1 MLFKTL
7 EIQGFKSFADK
18 TVITFDTK
26 TTAVVGSNGNGKSN
40 ISDALRW
47 VMGEQSAKTMRGKN
61 MEDVI
66 FHGTVGADGAMERKP
81 MGFAHVALTIDNA
94 DRSLSVDADEVVI
107 SRKLYRSG
115 DSEYLINGK
124 KSRLRDIQ
132 ELLMG
137 TGLGRDGYSI
147 IGQGRVKEIVEARDT
162 ERREV
167 FEEAAGVSLFLH
179 KKADAEKQLAQAEDN
194 ITRQRDLIRV
204 DEERLPMLKKQSEKA
219 VKASELMTQKK
230 GLEISVSVARLNE
243 KRDTLTKISD
253 DLLINNGEC
262 EQFER
267 EIKEAEAEI
276 ETLGDEKMASQ
287 ARLERIRS
295 SIQTANDELAEKRS
309 NISVEENNLKHN
321 EERRAELTEQLKNAK
336 ENSATFDEQIKDINA
351 QIDDAKKAADEC
363 EEKAGKFRKKLDE
376 ISDRNT
382 AASEEYSA
390 LESEI
395 AGLRAE
401 EAKQELGASMARRTA
416 EEVEAQKQ
424 SFLSDLSDG
433 ESKINEYKKELENVR
448 KTAKKNAEEKDT
460 AQNKLAGMERL
471 AEGKRKRYEEART
484 ALEQVNRA
492 LSEKQQRYK
501 VLSDIEKSKEG
512 YNRAVK
518 EILTAGEQGRLH
530 GIHGIVADVITVP
543 EKYVTAIETVLSS
556 VMQNII
562 VDNEET
568 ATRCIRYLKEAKAG
582 RATFY
587 PLTSMKGRYL
597 NEPRLKSEAGF
608 EGIASELVE
617 CGDEYAQIVSN
628 LLGLTAVVDDI
639 DTATVIGKKYGYKF
653 RIVTLDGQLVNAGG
667 SFTGG
672 SQIAKTGI
680 ISRKQELD
688 SLYSEIAKLRESEK
702 TKNEE
707 FERYK
712 AEIAKFN
719 IESEGMGDRIRELE
733 QEEIK
738 SGAEI
743 SRLSS
748 LIEQL
753 ETQGETSRKTLEGF
767 DAQIKQQ
774 NEIAAA
780 ADGKKAELGE
790 KIEELEKKLEEQ
802 SGERTEAENE
812 IRDISEKI
820 KQYNQ
825 DKLDREHDIDLLKQ
839 QIKNIEDNRRTLIE
853 NSDGYKQA
861 MSELDDSDREIR
873 EKIERIKREI
883 EQGAGELDDKK
894 DEIKSL
900 TDEINEFDRRI
911 TELHKSINEANQH
924 KEKFSREV
932 ARLDERQVTVQR
944 EYDKI
949 VALLYDSYSL
959 TVSEAAEQAEI
970 PENLLAAENELTDL
984 NKQISALGPVNMD
997 SVEEYRL
1004 VSERYEFQSK
1014 QLKDI
1019 EDSKRELEKIIADM
1033 TESIKTQFLES
1044 FNDINRHFKN
1054 VFVQI
1059 FGEGAHAELELTNP
1073 EDVLNSGVEIKAA
1086 PPGKVIKNL
1095 ISLSGGEQTLVAITI
1110 YFAIL
1115 MHRPTPFC
1123 MLDEVDAALDVVN
1136 VEKYISYLN
1145 RFSQSTQLM
1154 IISHRRGTIE
1164 GCSVLYGVVM
1174 QEKGVSRLI
1183 RQELTDELDGVTN

>member
-18 TVITFDTK
+18 TVLTFDTQ

-47 VMGEQSAKTMRGKN
+47 VMGEQGAKTLRGEK

-66 FHGTVGADGAMERKP
+66 FHGTTERKP

-94 DRSLSVDADEVVI
+94 DRALSVDADEVVI

-115 DSEYLINGK
+115 ESEYLINGK
-124 KSRLRDIQ
+124 KSRLKDIQ
-132 ELLMG
+132 EILMG

-147 IGQGRVKEIVEARDT
+147 IGQGRVAEIVNARDT
-162 ERREV
+162 QRREI

-194 ITRQRDLIRV
+194 IIRQRDLIRV
-204 DEERLPMLKKQSEKA
+204 DEERLPILRKQSEKA
-219 VKASELMTQKK
+219 IQASELMAQKK

-243 KRDTLTKISD
+243 KRGALSKISD
-253 DLLINNGEC
+253 DLLINKGEC

-267 EIKEAEAEI
+267 EIKEAEDEI
-276 ETLGDEKMASQ
+276 ENLGDVKMDSQ
-287 ARLERIRS
+287 GRLERIRL
-295 SIQTANDELAEKRS
+295 SIQTANGELAEKRS
-309 NISVEENNLKHN
+309 DISVAENDLKHN
-321 EERRAELTEQLKNAK
+321 EERRAELTEQLKNAR
-336 ENSATFDEQIKDINA
+336 ENSATFDEQINEINA
-351 QIDDAKKAADEC
+351 KIDEARKAAGECGQKADEFQ
-363 EEKAGKFRKKLDE
+363 KQLDE
-376 ISDRNT
+376 ISNRNT
-382 AASEEYSA
+382 AAGEEYSA

-401 EAKQELGASMARRTA
+401 EAKQELGASMARRTS
-416 EEVEAQKQ
+416 EEVEGQKQ
-424 SFLSDLSDG
+424 SFLNDLSDG
-433 ESKINEYKKELENVR
+433 ESKINEYKSELDGVR
-448 KTAKKNAEEKDT
+448 RTAAQNAEEMDT

-471 AEGKRKRYEEART
+471 AEGKRKRFDEART

-492 LSEKQQRYK
+492 LGEKQQRYR

-512 YNRAVK
+512 YIRAVK

-568 ATRCIRYLKEAKAG
+568 ATRCIRFLKEANAG

-587 PLTSMKGRYL
+587 PLTSMRGRYL
-597 NEPRLKSEAGF
+597 NEPRLKNEDGF

-628 LLGLTAVVDDI
+628 LLGLTVVVDDI

-672 SQIAKTGI
+672 SRVTKTGI

-688 SLYSEIAKLRESEK
+688 ALYSEISKLREGAKS
-702 TKNEE
+702 KNDE

-733 QEEIK
+733 QEAIR

-743 SRLSS
+743 SRLTS

-753 ETQGETSRKTLEGF
+753 ETQGQTSRKTLEGF

-780 ADGKKAELGE
+780 AEAKKTELAE
-790 KIEELEKKLEEQ
+790 KIAELEKKLEEQ
-802 SGERTEAENE
+802 SGERTAAENK

-820 KQYNQ
+820 KRYNQ
-825 DKLDREHDIDLLKQ
+825 EKLDREHDIDLLEQ
-839 QIKNIEDNRRTLIE
+839 QIKNIEDNRRMLIE

-861 MSELDDSDREIR
+861 MKELDDSDRGIR

-883 EQGAGELDDKK
+883 EQSAGELTEKK
-894 DEIKSL
+894 DEITAL
-900 TDEINEFDRRI
+900 TNEINEYERRI
-911 TELHKSINEANQH
+911 TELHRSINEANQN

-932 ARLDERQVTVQR
+932 ARLDERQMTVQK

-959 TVSEAAEQAEI
+959 TVSEATEQAKV
-970 PENLLAAENELTDL
+970 PENLLAAENDLIEL
-984 NKQISALGPVNMD
+984 NKRINALGIVNMA
-997 SVEEYRL
+997 SIEEYEI
-1004 VSERYEFQSK
+1004 VSQRYEFQSK

-1033 TESIKTQFLES
+1033 TENIRTQFLDA
-1044 FNDINRHFKN
+1044 FNDINHHFKN

-1073 EDVLNSGVEIKAA
+1073 EDVLNSGIEIKAA

-1095 ISLSGGEQTLVAITI
+1095 ISLSGGEQAMVAITI

-1123 MLDEVDAALDVVN
+1123 MLDEVDAPLDVVN
-1136 VEKYISYLN
+1136 VEKYINYIN
-1145 RFSQSTQLM
+1145 RFSRRTQLM

-1164 GCSVLYGVVM
+1164 GCSVLYGVFM
-1174 QEKGVSRLI
+1174 QEKGVSRLL

>member
-18 TVITFDTK
+18 TVLTFDTR

-47 VMGEQSAKTMRGKN
+47 VMGEQGAKTLRGEK

-66 FHGTVGADGAMERKP
+66 FHGTTERKP
-81 MGFAHVALTIDNA
+81 MGYAHVALTIDNA
-94 DRSLSVDADEVVI
+94 DRALSVDADEVVI

-115 DSEYLINGK
+115 ESEYLINGN
-124 KSRLRDIQ
+124 KSRLKDIQ

-147 IGQGRVKEIVEARDT
+147 IGQGRVAEIVNARDT
-162 ERREV
+162 QRREI

-179 KKADAEKQLAQAEDN
+179 KKADAEKQLAQAEEN
-194 ITRQRDLIRV
+194 MTRQRDLIRV
-204 DEERLPMLKKQSEKA
+204 DEERLPILKKQSEKA
-219 VKASELMTQKK
+219 VKASELMAQKK
-230 GLEISVSVARLNE
+230 ELEISVSVARLNE
-243 KRDTLTKISD
+243 KRDALTKIED
-253 DLLINNGEC
+253 DLLINRGEC
-262 EQFER
+262 EHFER
-267 EIKEAEAEI
+267 DIKNAETEI
-276 ETLGDEKMASQ
+276 ENLGDDKMASQ
-287 ARLERIRS
+287 GRLERMRS
-295 SIQTANDELAEKRS
+295 GIQSANDELAEKRA
-309 NISVEENNLKHN
+309 NISVAENDLKHN
-321 EERRAELTEQLKNAK
+321 TERRAELTEQLKSAR
-336 ENSATFDEQIKDINA
+336 ENSATFDEQIKAVNA
-351 QIDDAKKAADEC
+351 EIAKAEKAA
-363 EEKAGKFRKKLDE
+363 EENEKQAAEFQKRLDE
-376 ISDRNT
+376 ISNRNS

-401 EAKQELGASMARRTA
+401 EAKQELALSMARRSA
-416 EEVEAQKQ
+416 EETEGQKKT
-424 SFLSDLSDG
+424 FLDDLSSG
-433 ESKINEYKKELENVR
+433 EGKINEYKAELEGVR
-448 KTAKKNAEEKDT
+448 KVAAKNAEEKDT
-460 AQNKLAGMERL
+460 AKNRLAGMERL
-471 AEGKRKRYEEART
+471 AEGKRKRYDEARRV
-484 ALEQVNRA
+484 LEEVNSK
-492 LSEKQQRYK
+492 LGEKQQRYR

-518 EILTAGEQGRLH
+518 EVLNAGEQGRLH
-530 GIHGIVADVITVP
+530 GIHGTVADVITVP
-543 EKYVTAIETVLSS
+543 EKYVTAIETVLNS

-568 ATRCIRYLKEAKAG
+568 ATRCMRFLKETNAG

-587 PLTSMKGRYL
+587 PLTSMKGRRLY
-597 NEPRLKSEAGF
+597 EPRLEHEDGF

-617 CGDEYAQIVSN
+617 CADEYAQIISY

-653 RIVTLDGQLVNAGG
+653 RIVTLDGQIVNAGG

-672 SQIAKTGI
+672 SKISKSGI

-688 SLYSEIAKLRESEK
+688 ALYSEISKLRESARS
-702 TKNEE
+702 KNEE

-733 QEEIK
+733 QEDIK
-738 SGAEI
+738 SSAEI
-743 SRLSS
+743 SRLQS

-753 ETQGETSRKTLEGF
+753 ETQGESARKTLEGF

-780 ADGKKAELGE
+780 AEKQKGELTE
-790 KIEELEKKLEEQ
+790 KIAELEKKHEEQ
-802 SGERTEAENE
+802 SGERTEAENK

-820 KQYNQ
+820 KQFNLE
-825 DKLDREHDIDLLKQ
+825 KLDRERDIDVFRQ
-839 QIKNIEDNRRTLIE
+839 QIKNIEENRRTLIE

-861 MSELDDSDREIR
+861 MSELDDSDRGIR

-883 EQGAGELDDKK
+883 EQGAGEISDKN
-894 DEIKSL
+894 DEITAL
-900 TDEINEFDRRI
+900 TDEINEFDRKINELHRSI
-911 TELHKSINEANQH
+911 TEFNRD

-932 ARLDERQVTVQR
+932 ARLDERQVTVQK

-949 VALLYDSYSL
+949 VALLYDSYTL
-959 TVSEAAEQAEI
+959 TVSEATEKAAL
-970 PENLLAAENELTDL
+970 PENLLAAENDLTEL
-984 NKQISALGPVNMD
+984 NKQINALGIVNMA
-997 SVEEYRL
+997 SIEEYEIVAR
-1004 VSERYEFQSK
+1004 RYELQSK

-1019 EDSKRELEKIIADM
+1019 EDSKRELEKLIAEM
-1033 TESIKTQFLES
+1033 TESIKAQFLDA
-1044 FNDINRHFKN
+1044 FNDINRHFKD

-1073 EDVLNSGVEIKAA
+1073 EDVLNSGIEIKAA

-1095 ISLSGGEQTLVAITI
+1095 ISLSGGEQAMVAITI

-1123 MLDEVDAALDVVN
+1123 MLDEVDAPLDVVN
-1136 VEKYISYLN
+1136 VEKYINYLN
-1145 RFSQSTQLM
+1145 RFSRRTQLM

-1164 GCSVLYGVVM
+1164 GCQVLYGVFM
-1174 QEKGVSRLI
+1174 QEKGVSRLL
-1183 RQELTDELDGVTN
+1183 RQELTDDLDGVTN

>member
-18 TVITFDTK
+18 TVLTFDTK

-47 VMGEQSAKTMRGKN
+47 VMGEQGAKTLRGEK

-66 FHGTVGADGAMERKP
+66 FHGTVERKP

-94 DRSLSVDADEVVI
+94 DRALSVDADEVVI

-115 DSEYLINGK
+115 ESEYLINGK
-124 KSRLRDIQ
+124 KSRLKDIQ

-147 IGQGRVKEIVEARDT
+147 IGQGRVAEIVNARDT
-162 ERREV
+162 QRREI

-179 KKADAEKQLAQAEDN
+179 KKADAEKQLAQAEEN
-194 ITRQRDLIRV
+194 MTRQRDLIRV
-204 DEERLPMLKKQSEKA
+204 DEERLPILKKQSEKA
-219 VKASELMTQKK
+219 VKASELMAQKK
-230 GLEISVSVARLNE
+230 ELEISVSVARLNE
-243 KRDTLTKISD
+243 KRDALSKIED
-253 DLLINNGEC
+253 DLLINRGEC
-262 EQFER
+262 EHFER
-267 EIKEAEAEI
+267 DIKNAETEI
-276 ETLGDEKMASQ
+276 ENLGDDKMASQ
-287 ARLERIRS
+287 GRLERMRS
-295 SIQTANDELAEKRS
+295 SIQSANDELAEKRA
-309 NISVEENNLKHN
+309 NISVAENDLKHN
-321 EERRAELTEQLKNAK
+321 TERRAELTEQLKSAR
-336 ENSATFDEQIKDINA
+336 ENSATFDEQIKSVNA
-351 QIDDAKKAADEC
+351 EIAKAEKAAEDN
-363 EEKAGKFRKKLDE
+363 EKQAVEFQKQLDE
-376 ISDRNT
+376 ISNRNS
-382 AASEEYSA
+382 AASVEYSA

-401 EAKQELGASMARRTA
+401 EAKQELALSMAKRSA
-416 EEVEAQKQ
+416 EETEGRKKV
-424 SFLSDLSDG
+424 FLDDLASG
-433 ESKINEYKKELENVR
+433 EGKINEYKAELSNVR
-448 KTAKKNAEEKDT
+448 KAAAQNAEEKDT
-460 AQNKLAGMERL
+460 AKNRLAGMERL
-471 AEGKRKRYEEART
+471 AEGKRKRYDEARR
-484 ALEQVNRA
+484 ALEEVNGK
-492 LSEKQQRYK
+492 LGEKQQRYR

-518 EILTAGEQGRLH
+518 EVLNAGEQGRLH
-530 GIHGIVADVITVP
+530 GIHGIVADVITVQ
-543 EKYVTAIETVLSS
+543 EKYVTAIETVLNS

-568 ATRCIRYLKEAKAG
+568 ATRCIRFLKEANAG

-587 PLTSMKGRYL
+587 PLTSMKGRHL
-597 NEPRLKSEAGF
+597 NEPRLEHEDGF

-617 CGDEYAQIVSN
+617 CADEYAQIISY

-653 RIVTLDGQLVNAGG
+653 RIVTLDGQLINAGG

-672 SQIAKTGI
+672 SKISKAGI

-688 SLYSEIAKLRESEK
+688 ALYSEISKLRESAK
-702 TKNEE
+702 SKNEE

-733 QEEIK
+733 QEDIRQ
-738 SGAEI
+738 SAEI
-743 SRLSS
+743 SRLQS

-753 ETQGETSRKTLEGF
+753 ETQGESARKTLEGF

-774 NEIAAA
+774 NDIAS
-780 ADGKKAELGE
+780 DAEKQKGELTE
-790 KIEELEKKLEEQ
+790 KIAELEKKHEEQ
-802 SGERTEAENE
+802 SGERTEAENK

-820 KQYNQ
+820 KQFNLE
-825 DKLDREHDIDLLKQ
+825 KLDRERDIDVFRQ
-839 QIKNIEDNRRTLIE
+839 QIKNIEENRRTLIE

-861 MSELDDSDREIR
+861 MSDLDDSDREIR

-883 EQGAGELDDKK
+883 EQGAGEISDKN
-894 DEIKSL
+894 DEISSL
-900 TDEINEFDRRI
+900 TNDINEFDRKI
-911 TELHKSINEANQH
+911 NELHRSINEFNRD

-932 ARLDERQVTVQR
+932 ARLDERQVTVQK

-949 VALLYDSYSL
+949 VSLLYDSYTL
-959 TVSEAAEQAEI
+959 TVSEASEQATV
-970 PENLLAAENELTDL
+970 PENLLAAENDLTEL
-984 NKQISALGPVNMD
+984 NKQINALGIVNMA
-997 SVEEYRL
+997 SIEEYEL
-1004 VSERYEFQSK
+1004 VSQRYEFQSK

-1019 EDSKRELEKIIADM
+1019 EDSKRELEKLIAEM
-1033 TESIKTQFLES
+1033 TESIKAQFLDA
-1044 FNDINRHFKN
+1044 FNDINRHFKD

-1073 EDVLNSGVEIKAA
+1073 EDVLASGIEIKAA

-1095 ISLSGGEQTLVAITI
+1095 ISLSGGEQAMVAITI

-1123 MLDEVDAALDVVN
+1123 MLDEVDAPLDVVN
-1136 VEKYISYLN
+1136 VEKYINYLN
-1145 RFSQSTQLM
+1145 RFSQRTQLM

-1164 GCSVLYGVVM
+1164 GCQVLYGVFM
-1174 QEKGVSRLI
+1174 QEKGVSRLL

>member
-26 TTAVVGSNGNGKSN
+26 TTAIVGSNGNGKSN

-47 VMGEQSAKTMRGKN
+47 VMGEQGAKTLRGEK

-66 FHGTVGADGAMERKP
+66 FHGTTERKP

-94 DRSLSVDADEVVI
+94 DRALSVDADEVVI

-115 DSEYLINGK
+115 ESEYLINGK
-124 KSRLRDIQ
+124 KSRLKDIQ
-132 ELLMG
+132 EILMG

-147 IGQGRVKEIVEARDT
+147 IGQGRVAEIVNARDT
-162 ERREV
+162 QRREI

-179 KKADAEKQLAQAEDN
+179 KKADAEKQLAQAEEN
-194 ITRQRDLIRV
+194 IIRQRDLIRV
-204 DEERLPMLKKQSEKA
+204 DEERLPILKKQSEKA
-219 VKASELMTQKK
+219 VMASELMAQKK
-230 GLEISVSVARLNE
+230 VLEISVSVARLNE
-243 KRDTLTKISD
+243 KRDALSKISD
-253 DLLINNGEC
+253 DLLINKGEC
-262 EQFER
+262 EHFER
-267 EIKEAEAEI
+267 DIENAENEI
-276 ETLGDEKMASQ
+276 ENLSDDKMSSQ

-295 SIQTANDELAEKRS
+295 SIQSANDELAEKRS
-309 NISVEENNLKHN
+309 DISVAENDLKHN
-321 EERRAELTEQLKNAK
+321 EERRTELTEQLKNAK
-336 ENSATFDEQIKDINA
+336 ENSATFDEQIKQINA
-351 QIDDAKKAADEC
+351 QIDEVKKAAEEC
-363 EEKAGKFRKKLDE
+363 GKKAGEFQRQLDE
-376 ISDRNT
+376 ISDRNN

-401 EAKQELGASMARRTA
+401 EAKQELSGSMARRAA
-416 EEVEAQKQ
+416 EEAEEQKQ
-424 SFLSDLSDG
+424 RFLNDLSDG
-433 ESKINEYKKELENVR
+433 ESKINEYKAELDGVR
-448 KTAKKNAEEKDT
+448 RTAAKNAEEKDT
-460 AQNKLAGMERL
+460 AQNRLAGMERL
-471 AEGKRKRYEEART
+471 AEGKRKRYEEARKS
-484 ALEQVNRA
+484 LEEVNRA
-492 LSEKQQRYK
+492 LGEKQQRYR

-543 EKYVTAIETVLSS
+543 EKYITAIETVLST

-568 ATRCIRYLKEAKAG
+568 ATRCIRFLKEAKAG

-587 PLTSMKGRYL
+587 PLTSMKGRHL
-597 NEPRLKSEAGF
+597 NEPRLKSEDGF

-617 CGDEYAQIVSN
+617 CGDEYAEIVSN

-688 SLYSEIAKLRESEK
+688 SLYSEITRLRESAK
-702 TKNEE
+702 SKNEE

-733 QEEIK
+733 QEAIK

-767 DAQIKQQ
+767 DNQIKQQ
-774 NEIAAA
+774 NNVAAA
-780 ADGKKAELGE
+780 ADAERSKLAE
-790 KIEELEKKLEEQ
+790 KISELEKKLEEQ
-802 SGERTEAENE
+802 GGERTEAENK
-812 IRDISEKI
+812 IRGISEKI
-820 KQYNQ
+820 KQYNL
-825 DKLDREHDIDLLKQ
+825 DKLDRERDIDVFEQ
-839 QIKNIEDNRRTLIE
+839 QIRNIEDNRRMLIE
-853 NSDGYKQA
+853 NSDGYKKA
-861 MSELDDSDREIR
+861 MSELDESDREIR
-873 EKIERIKREI
+873 EKIERIKLEI
-883 EQGAGELDDKK
+883 EQSAGELTEKN
-894 DEIKSL
+894 DEITEL
-900 TDEINEFDRRI
+900 TNEINEFDRRI
-911 TELHKSINEANQH
+911 TELHKSINEANQN

-932 ARLDERQVTVQR
+932 ARLDERQVTVQK

-959 TVSEAAEQAEI
+959 TVSEATEQATV
-970 PENLLAAENELTDL
+970 PENLLAAENELTEL
-984 NKQISALGPVNMD
+984 NKQINALGIVNMA
-997 SVEEYRL
+997 SIEEYEL
-1004 VSERYEFQSK
+1004 VSQRYEFQSK

-1019 EDSKRELEKIIADM
+1019 EDSKRELERIIADM
-1033 TESIKTQFLES
+1033 TENIRTQFLDA

-1073 EDVLNSGVEIKAA
+1073 EDVLNSGIEIKAA

-1095 ISLSGGEQTLVAITI
+1095 ISLSGGEQAMVAITI

-1123 MLDEVDAALDVVN
+1123 MLDEVDAPLDVVN
-1136 VEKYISYLN
+1136 VEKYINYIN
-1145 RFSQSTQLM
+1145 RFSQRTQLM

-1164 GCSVLYGVVM
+1164 GCSVLYGVFM
-1174 QEKGVSRLI
+1174 QEKGVSRLL

>member
-18 TVITFDTK
+18 TVLQFDTK

-47 VMGEQSAKTMRGKN
+47 VMGEQGAKTLRGEK

-66 FHGTVGADGAMERKP
+66 FHGTTERKP
-81 MGFAHVALTIDNA
+81 MGFAHVALTIDNS
-94 DRSLSVDADEVVI
+94 DRALSVDADEVVI

-115 DSEYLINGK
+115 ESEYLINGK
-124 KSRLRDIQ
+124 KSRLKDIQ

-147 IGQGRVKEIVEARDT
+147 IGQGRVAEIVNARDT
-162 ERREV
+162 QRREI

-179 KKADAEKQLAQAEDN
+179 KKADAEKQLAQAEEN
-194 ITRQRDLIRV
+194 IVRQRDLIRV
-204 DEERLPMLKKQSEKA
+204 DEERLPILKKQSEKA
-219 VKASELMTQKK
+219 VKASELMNEKK
-230 GLEISVSVARLNE
+230 NLEISVSVARLDE
-243 KRDTLTKISD
+243 KRAALSKISD
-253 DLLINNGEC
+253 DLLINRGEC
-262 EQFER
+262 EHFER
-267 EIKEAEAEI
+267 DIQKAEDEI
-276 ETLGDEKMASQ
+276 ENLGDDKMSSQ

-295 SIQTANDELAEKRS
+295 SIQSANDELAEKKS
-309 NISVEENNLKHN
+309 DISVAENDLKHN
-321 EERRAELTEQLKNAK
+321 EERRAELTEQLKSAK
-336 ENSATFDEQIKDINA
+336 ENSATFDEQIKQVNEKIA
-351 QIDDAKKAADEC
+351 EAKQAAENMGKQAADYQ
-363 EEKAGKFRKKLDE
+363 KQLDE

-382 AASEEYSA
+382 AAGEEYSA

-395 AGLRAE
+395 ASLRAE
-401 EAKQELGASMARRTA
+401 ETKQELSLSMAKRSA
-416 EEVEAQKQ
+416 EEIEGQKQ
-424 SFLSDLSDG
+424 RFLNDLSEG
-433 ESKINEYKKELENVR
+433 ESKINEYKAELEKVR
-448 KTAKKNAEEKDT
+448 SDAAKNAEEKDT
-460 AQNKLAGMERL
+460 AQNRLAGMERL
-471 AEGKRKRYEEART
+471 AEGKRKRYEEARKS
-484 ALEQVNRA
+484 LDEVNGK
-492 LSEKQQRYK
+492 LGEKQQRYR

-512 YNRAVK
+512 YFRAVK
-518 EILTAGEQGRLH
+518 DILTAGEQGRLA

-568 ATRCIRYLKEAKAG
+568 ATRCIRFLKETGAG

-617 CGDEYAQIVSN
+617 CDDEYAQIISN
-628 LLGLTAVVDDI
+628 LLGMTAVVDDI

-672 SQIAKTGI
+672 SKASKTGI
-680 ISRKQELD
+680 ISRKQEIEA
-688 SLYSEIAKLRESEK
+688 LYSEISKLRETVK

-719 IESEGMGDRIRELE
+719 IESEGMSDRIRELE
-733 QEEIK
+733 QEDIK

-753 ETQGETSRKTLEGF
+753 ETQGETSRKTLQGF
-767 DAQIKQQ
+767 DLQIKQQ
-774 NEIAAA
+774 NETASAATAKMTELTAKIA
-780 ADGKKAELGE
+780 
-790 KIEELEKKLEEQ
+790 ELEKKHEEQ
-802 SGERTEAENE
+802 SGERSEAENK
-812 IRDISEKI
+812 IREISEKI
-820 KQYNQ
+820 KSFNLG
-825 DKLDREHDIDLLKQ
+825 KLDRERDIDVYEQ

-861 MSELDDSDREIR
+861 MTDLDNSDREIR

-883 EQGAGELDDKK
+883 EQSSGELSDKNN
-894 DEIKSL
+894 EITDL
-900 TDEINEFDRRI
+900 TEEINEFDRKI
-911 TELHKSINEANQH
+911 NELHKSINEYNQN

-932 ARLDERQVTVQR
+932 ARLDERQVTVQK

-949 VALLYDSYSL
+949 VALLYDSYTL
-959 TVSEAAEQAEI
+959 TVSEATSQAEI
-970 PENLLAAENELTDL
+970 PENLLVAENELTDL
-984 NKQISALGPVNMD
+984 NKQINALGIVNMA
-997 SVEEYRL
+997 SIEEYET
-1004 VSERYEFQSK
+1004 VSQRYEFQSK

-1019 EDSKRELEKIIADM
+1019 EDSKRELEKIIAEM
-1033 TESIKTQFLES
+1033 TESIKTQFLDS
-1044 FNDINRHFKN
+1044 FNDINRHFKDI
-1054 VFVQI
+1054 FVQI

-1073 EDVLNSGVEIKAA
+1073 DDVLSSGIEIKAA

-1095 ISLSGGEQTLVAITI
+1095 ISLSGGEQAMVAITI

-1123 MLDEVDAALDVVN
+1123 MLDEVDAPLDVVN
-1136 VEKYISYLN
+1136 VEKYINYLN
-1145 RFSQSTQLM
+1145 RFSQHTQLM

-1164 GCSVLYGVVM
+1164 GCSVLYGVFM
-1174 QEKGVSRLI
+1174 QEKGVSRLL
-1183 RQELTDELDGVTN
+1183 RQELTDDLDGVTN

>member
-18 TVITFDTK
+18 TVLQFDTK

-47 VMGEQSAKTMRGKN
+47 VMGEQGAKTLRGEK

-66 FHGTVGADGAMERKP
+66 FHGTTERKP
-81 MGFAHVALTIDNA
+81 MGFAHVALTIDNS
-94 DRSLSVDADEVVI
+94 DRALSVDADEVVI

-115 DSEYLINGK
+115 ESEYLINGK
-124 KSRLRDIQ
+124 KSRLKDIQ

-147 IGQGRVKEIVEARDT
+147 IGQGRVAEIVNARDT
-162 ERREV
+162 QRREI

-179 KKADAEKQLAQAEDN
+179 KKADAEKQLAQAEEN
-194 ITRQRDLIRV
+194 IVRQRDLIRV
-204 DEERLPMLKKQSEKA
+204 DEERLPILKKQSEKA
-219 VKASELMTQKK
+219 VKASELMNEKK
-230 GLEISVSVARLNE
+230 NLEISVSVARLDE
-243 KRDTLTKISD
+243 KRAALSKISD
-253 DLLINNGEC
+253 DLLINRGEC
-262 EQFER
+262 EHFER
-267 EIKEAEAEI
+267 DIQKAEDEI
-276 ETLGDEKMASQ
+276 ENLGDDKMSSQ

-295 SIQTANDELAEKRS
+295 SIQSANDELAEKKS
-309 NISVEENNLKHN
+309 DISVAENDLKHN
-321 EERRAELTEQLKNAK
+321 EERRAELTEQLKSAK
-336 ENSATFDEQIKDINA
+336 ENSATFDEQIKQVNEKIA
-351 QIDDAKKAADEC
+351 EAKQAAENMGKQAADYQ
-363 EEKAGKFRKKLDE
+363 KQLDE

-382 AASEEYSA
+382 AAGEEYSA

-395 AGLRAE
+395 ASLRAE
-401 EAKQELGASMARRTA
+401 ETKQELSLSMAKRSA
-416 EEVEAQKQ
+416 EEIEGQKQ
-424 SFLSDLSDG
+424 RFLNDLSEG
-433 ESKINEYKKELENVR
+433 ESKINEYKAELEKVR
-448 KTAKKNAEEKDT
+448 SDAAKNAEEKDT
-460 AQNKLAGMERL
+460 AQNRLAGMERL
-471 AEGKRKRYEEART
+471 AEGKRKRYEEARKS
-484 ALEQVNRA
+484 LDEVNGK
-492 LSEKQQRYK
+492 LGEKQQRYR

-512 YNRAVK
+512 YFRAVK
-518 EILTAGEQGRLH
+518 DILTADEQGRLA

-568 ATRCIRYLKEAKAG
+568 ATRCIRFLKETGAG

-617 CGDEYAQIVSN
+617 CDDEYAQIISN
-628 LLGLTAVVDDI
+628 LLGMTAVVDDI

-672 SQIAKTGI
+672 SKASKTGI
-680 ISRKQELD
+680 ISRKQEIEA
-688 SLYSEIAKLRESEK
+688 LYSEISKLRETAK

-719 IESEGMGDRIRELE
+719 IESEGMSDRIRELE
-733 QEEIK
+733 QEDIK

-753 ETQGETSRKTLEGF
+753 ETQGETSRKTLQGF
-767 DAQIKQQ
+767 DLQIKQQ
-774 NEIAAA
+774 NETASAATAKMTELTAKIA
-780 ADGKKAELGE
+780 
-790 KIEELEKKLEEQ
+790 ELEKKHEEQ
-802 SGERTEAENE
+802 SGERSEAENK
-812 IRDISEKI
+812 IREISEKI
-820 KQYNQ
+820 KSFNLG
-825 DKLDREHDIDLLKQ
+825 KLDRERDIDVYEQ

-861 MSELDDSDREIR
+861 MTDLDNSDREIR

-883 EQGAGELDDKK
+883 EQSSGELSDKNN
-894 DEIKSL
+894 EITDL
-900 TDEINEFDRRI
+900 TEEINEFDRKI
-911 TELHKSINEANQH
+911 NELHKSINEYNQN

-932 ARLDERQVTVQR
+932 ARLDERQVTVQK

-949 VALLYDSYSL
+949 VALLYDSYTL
-959 TVSEAAEQAEI
+959 TVSEATSQAEI
-970 PENLLAAENELTDL
+970 PENLLVAENELTDL
-984 NKQISALGPVNMD
+984 NKQINALGIVNMA
-997 SVEEYRL
+997 SIEEYET
-1004 VSERYEFQSK
+1004 VSQRYEFQSK

-1019 EDSKRELEKIIADM
+1019 EDSKRELEKIIAEM
-1033 TESIKTQFLES
+1033 TESIKTQFLDS
-1044 FNDINRHFKN
+1044 FNDINRHFKDI
-1054 VFVQI
+1054 FVQI

-1073 EDVLNSGVEIKAA
+1073 DDVLSSGIEIKAA

-1095 ISLSGGEQTLVAITI
+1095 ISLSGGEQAMVAITI

-1123 MLDEVDAALDVVN
+1123 MLDEVDAPLDVVN
-1136 VEKYISYLN
+1136 VEKYINYLN
-1145 RFSQSTQLM
+1145 RFSQHTQLM

-1164 GCSVLYGVVM
+1164 GCSVLYGVFM
-1174 QEKGVSRLI
+1174 QEKGVSRLL
-1183 RQELTDELDGVTN
+1183 RQELTDDLDGVTN